1 MLNRRVAMAA
11 GAAAALTAAIG
22 KQALAQ
28 AFPSKAV
35 KLIIPYPPGGGVDV
49 LARVLAEQMR
59 SSLGQSIVIEN
70 RPGGN
75 TVIGGAAA
83 ASSAPDGY
91 TLVWLTNLGLLSAP
105 LLVKDIPF
113 QPMTDLTPVAMIAIS
128 PYIICAHPSLPVK
141 SLKDL
146 VALSKAKPGSIRYG
160 TAGSGSMA
168 HLAMEE
174 LKTRTGADFT
184 HIPYKGDA
192 PALTDAR
199 AGTIEVIT
207 TNLTTLL
214 PPVREGALRP
224 LAVTS
229 MKRLPQVPD
238 VEAASET
245 APGFEMSVFNAVLAP
260 AKTPADILAKL
271 NAEFAKALA
280 SPEIRKRLDD
290 NALIAGEGSPSE
302 VKKQIEAAGDI
313 VTRVIKA
320 NNITLD

>member
-1 MLNRRVAMAA
+1 MLNRRAVMAA
-11 GAAAALTAAIG
+11 GAAAVLTASVRQ
-22 KQALAQ
+22 QAFAQ

-59 SSLGQSIVIEN
+59 ASLGQSIIIEN

-160 TAGSGSMA
+160 TAGSGSIA

-260 AKTPADILAKL
+260 AKTPADVLARL

-290 NALIAGEGSPSE
+290 NALIAGEGSPAE